1 MLSSFILNYRFIS
14 DELGQV
20 MSFVQVIGLTE
31 WRIVGAEKGIDEVMW
46 PSEGG
51 RWSEEVYIR

>member
-1 MLSSFILNYRFIS
+1 
-14 DELGQV
+14 

-51 RWSEEVYIR
+51 RGSKEYPFVTIKTKQKIF